1 MRVNGCCDSADS
13 AVSVWRG
20 SVRSFKKNEAKKN
33 PMKPQGGE
41 EGITGEFIV

>member
-1 MRVNGCCDSADS
+1 LRIIGCNDNAES

-41 EGITGEFIV
+41 EGFTGEFTV